1 MEPEDDGGPNRP
13 KFGFRIYENFRN
25 IVKKSRSNYDLSEVH
40 CPTYEDVEV
49 TGSHA
54 LSSLDSSMTTDSLN
68 VIKNDGNATDDSG
81 IDSIDQQSGNN
92 SSPEPL
98 LLRYVERKKNIYS
111 NDKL

>member
-1 MEPEDDGGPNRP
+1 MEPEEELGPNNRP

-81 IDSIDQQSGNN
+81 IDSIDQQRGNN

-98 LLRYVERKKNIYS
+98 LLRYVLFIFLHEIPM
-111 NDKL
+111 

>member
-1 MEPEDDGGPNRP
+1 MAFSSFFITF
-13 KFGFRIYENFRN
+13 K
-25 IVKKSRSNYDLSEVH
+25 LSV
-40 CPTYEDVEV
+40 V

-98 LLRYVERKKNIYS
+98 LLRYVLFIFLHEIP
-111 NDKL
+111 L

>member
-1 MEPEDDGGPNRP
+1 MEPEEDLGPTGRP

-25 IVKKSRSNYDLSEVH
+25 IVKKSRSNYDLSEAIH

-54 LSSLDSSMTTDSLN
+54 LSSLDSSMTTDSLI
-68 VIKNDGNATDDSG
+68 VIKTDGNTTDDSG
-81 IDSIDQQSGNN
+81 IDSIQDQQSGNN

-98 LLRYVERKKNIYS
+98 LLR
-111 NDKL
+111 

>member
-1 MEPEDDGGPNRP
+1 MSWNSPNMELPEEDFSKP

-25 IVKKSRSNYDLSEVH
+25 IVKKSSKSNYDLSEAV

-49 TGSHA
+49 TSSHA

-68 VIKNDGNATDDSG
+68 VIKSTNTDGNATDDSG
-81 IDSIDQQSGNN
+81 IDSIDQNNGNN

-98 LLRYVERKKNIYS
+98 LLR
-111 NDKL
+111 

>member
-1 MEPEDDGGPNRP
+1 MDLPDEDYSKP

-25 IVKKSRSNYDLSEVH
+25 IVKKSKSNYDLSEAV

-49 TGSHA
+49 TSSHA

-68 VIKNDGNATDDSG
+68 VIKNNDGNATDDSG
-81 IDSIDQQSGNN
+81 IDSIDQNGNN

-98 LLRYVERKKNIYS
+98 LLRSFKTTNEKSGKKS
-111 NDKL
+111 

>member
-1 MEPEDDGGPNRP
+1 MELPEEDFSKP

-25 IVKKSRSNYDLSEVH
+25 IVKKSSKSNYELSEAV

-49 TGSHA
+49 TSSHA

-68 VIKNDGNATDDSG
+68 VIKSGTNTDGNATDDSG
-81 IDSIDQQSGNN
+81 IDSIDQNNGNN

-98 LLRYVERKKNIYS
+98 LLR
-111 NDKL
+111 